1 MAETVSYE
9 QAVWSWHRHLAS
21 GGSTPW
27 REWVGRGPTADA
39 GRWPPAAEW
48 VTVPEGWS
56 PPGAAQLELVR
67 RVAARGELAGEAM
80 HALAELVTGRS
91 GPGRGLGQQPLSWPG
106 EWSGGGS
113 GGGPG
118 HRTGAPPVDPAE
130 VPDEELVRV
139 GAGALT
145 ELLLAAPESPAPPAV
160 PQSPVPSEPEPKP
173 GRELRW
179 VPGPRSVVP
188 WHGRPAFQL
197 AGAPITT
204 SAVRRAL
211 AAAGHVE
218 GGRKPQVVLLAE
230 PFDRALAQVWSARV
244 QQGAAVRWRGFVR
257 RWTGRRELPPSVD
270 LPAIARGWAER
281 VGPGA
286 VHLVVAPAGGT
297 AATTTVAEILGID
310 RRRDRPTGHAG
321 HVPTGPLDLSPAAV
335 DVTRRVNA
343 VLGVRVPEER
353 HVVVLARL
361 VKLVAAGDRTAAP
374 GSGPG
379 AGLTVPAF
387 AQDWARERA
396 EQMLREL
403 TEGGYPVH
411 GSAAGVLPRPGAVS
425 GAGRS
430 AGAGAGPW
438 LPAHPRRAEALEVV
452 TACLVRAQLQSKG
465 R

>member
-39 GRWPPAAEW
+39 GRWPPASES
-48 VTVPEGWS
+48 VPEGWS

-67 RVAARGELAGEAM
+67 RVAARGELAGEDM

-91 GPGRGLGQQPLSWPG
+91 GPGRGLGQQPLSWH
-106 EWSGGGS
+106 GGGS
-113 GGGPG
+113 SGGSGG

-160 PQSPVPSEPEPKP
+160 PQSPGPSEPESKP
-173 GRELRW
+173 GRELMW
-179 VPGPRSVVP
+179 MPRRRPVSP

-218 GGRKPQVVLLAE
+218 GGRMPQVVLLAE
-230 PFDRALAQVWSARV
+230 PFDRALAQVWSTRV
-244 QQGAAVRWRGFVR
+244 QQGAAVRWHGFVR
-257 RWTGRRELPPSVD
+257 RWTGRRDLPPSVD
-270 LPAIARGWAER
+270 LPELARGWAER
-281 VGPGA
+281 VGPDA
-286 VHLVVAPAGGT
+286 VHLVVAPAGCT

-335 DVTRRVNA
+335 DVIRRVNA

-361 VKLVAAGDRTAAP
+361 VQLVAAGDRTAVP

-387 AQDWARERA
+387 ARDWARERA

-403 TEGGYPVH
+403 TDGGYPVH
-411 GSAAGVLPRPGAVS
+411 GSAAGVLPRAGALS
-425 GAGRS
+425 GAGPVAGPG

-452 TACLVRAQLQSKG
+452 TACLVRAQLQSKE

>member
-39 GRWPPAAEW
+39 GRWPPAAER
-48 VTVPEGWS
+48 VSVPEGWS

-67 RVAARGELAGEAM
+67 RVAARGELAGEDM

-106 EWSGGGS
+106 DWSG
-113 GGGPG
+113 G

-145 ELLLAAPESPAPPAV
+145 ELLLAAPASPEPPAAPESPG
-160 PQSPVPSEPEPKP
+160 PSELEPKT
-173 GRELRW
+173 GRELRG
-179 VPGPRSVVP
+179 VPRLRPVAP

-244 QQGAAVRWRGFVR
+244 QQGAAVRWHGFVR
-257 RWTGRRELPPSVD
+257 RLTGSRDLPPSVD
-270 LPAIARGWAER
+270 LPVLARRWADR
-281 VGPGA
+281 VGPGGA
-286 VHLVVAPAGGT
+286 HLVVAAAGGS

-321 HVPTGPLDLSPAAV
+321 HLPTGPLDLSPAAV

-353 HVVVLARL
+353 HAVVLARL
-361 VKLVAAGDRTAAP
+361 VQLVAAGDCATGP
-374 GSGPG
+374 GSGPA

-403 TEGGYPVH
+403 TDGGYPVH
-411 GSAAGVLPRPGAVS
+411 GSAAGVLPR
-425 GAGRS
+425 
-430 AGAGAGPW
+430 AGARPGAGPRV
-438 LPAHPRRAEALEVV
+438 PAHPRRAEALEVV